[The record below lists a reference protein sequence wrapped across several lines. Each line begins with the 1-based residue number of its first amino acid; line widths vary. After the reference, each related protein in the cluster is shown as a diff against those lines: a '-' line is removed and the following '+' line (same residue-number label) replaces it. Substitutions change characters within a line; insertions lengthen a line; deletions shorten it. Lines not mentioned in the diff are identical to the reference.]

1 MSSSMFSFSNS
12 ETGLM
17 NEGNFYLRLSL
28 QNPWW
33 GGESYSSSPLSSPM
47 LPLQDSFSDSG
58 PQAHQFQQGA
68 YIQDNKE
75 TLVLHERCKALE
87 LQVVK
92 LTTERDTLRAM
103 FEQGQLPLAN
113 PLQLNSTQLSV
124 APTESN
130 RPSATSHPN
139 ICFWEQLDFMKWLDS
154 PGGLG
159 SRHSKMAYIED
170 ENGEAVSSRTI
181 IAIRRVLRGGWS
193 ELVNCKI
200 APQSWGK
207 LTASGRH
214 LIHSFMENEF
224 PLFKFAKN
232 GWKLDHLATST
243 YPAWCRSN
251 LDSNCNWKSSINTV
265 KLEEEEDA
273 DDDAESNGDGN
284 GSTKRNKRKYLP
296 VTKTVKSEVVEKK
309 RKVVPSSAILPLESV
324 DSVLIPVSSP
334 SLLNQ
339 PVDLPMI
346 QAPSSPSPIPS
357 RPHKSPITPASSESP
372 LPLNPLIESSPS
384 ESAPLVEFPA
394 IQVSS
399 SLLLS
404 QLLDPDLAELP
415 SPLPSLPLAASS
427 PLPASDVSS
436 TCKENI
442 PIQRQSIPSPK
453 SVKIM
458 ITNPLSTLAL
468 CAANMR
474 FPTPPPLP
482 PPPPAAATLKSE
494 PQKPN
499 IDSNVTPATETTSSK
514 AKKAKGKMRPSPT
527 KNGRNLCAHRW
538 LKQVRTNGTTDKF
551 GVYYAGLTGD
561 QRTAYDKE
569 ASELVATNK
578 WDKTHVFASTAP
590 AMFSTRFRGL
600 FDTFFISF
608 HVVVLPLSV
617 IMPNTVFLLY

>member
-1 MSSSMFSFSNS
+1 
-12 ETGLM
+12 
-17 NEGNFYLRLSL
+17 
-28 QNPWW
+28 
-33 GGESYSSSPLSSPM
+33 
-47 LPLQDSFSDSG
+47 
-58 PQAHQFQQGA
+58 
-68 YIQDNKE
+68 
-75 TLVLHERCKALE
+75 
-87 LQVVK
+87 
-92 LTTERDTLRAM
+92 M
-103 FEQGQLPLAN
+103 FERGQLPLAN

-139 ICFWEQLDFMKWLDS
+139 IRFWEQLDFMKWLDS

-159 SRHSKMAYIED
+159 SRRSKMAYIED

-193 ELVNCKI
+193 ELVNRKI

-207 LTASGRH
+207 LTASGRQ

-243 YPAWCRSN
+243 YPAWRRSN
-251 LDSNCNWKSSINTV
+251 LDSNCNWKSSVNIV

-273 DDDAESNGDGN
+273 DDDAESDGDGN

-296 VTKTVKSEVVEKK
+296 VTETVKSEVVEKK
-309 RKVVPSSAILPLESV
+309 RKGLSSFWCEYHVNLVILVVPSSAILPLESV

-399 SLLLS
+399 SLLLN

-415 SPLPSLPLAASS
+415 SPLPSPPLAASS

-436 TCKENI
+436 ACKENI

-453 SVKIM
+453 PVKIM
-458 ITNPLSTLAL
+458 ITNPL
-468 CAANMR
+468 
-474 FPTPPPLP
+474 
-482 PPPPAAATLKSE
+482 
-494 PQKPN
+494 
-499 IDSNVTPATETTSSK
+499 
-514 AKKAKGKMRPSPT
+514 
-527 KNGRNLCAHRW
+527 
-538 LKQVRTNGTTDKF
+538 
-551 GVYYAGLTGD
+551 
-561 QRTAYDKE
+561 
-569 ASELVATNK
+569 
-578 WDKTHVFASTAP
+578 
-590 AMFSTRFRGL
+590 
-600 FDTFFISF
+600 
-608 HVVVLPLSV
+608 
-617 IMPNTVFLLY
+617 